1 VRKNA
6 IHQSPLM
13 YRHGNKIQLAAA
25 VLFITIFVLGIKDA
39 DFILVPIVTFLS
51 MPLHI
56 AMAEMGLPKSI
67 LSFALSYLAVLASAS
82 IAYGAGMLIGQVF

>member
-1 VRKNA
+1 MKKSV

-25 VLFITIFVLGIKDA
+25 VLLITIFVLGIKGA
-39 DFILVPIVTFLS
+39 DFILVPTITFLS

-56 AMAEMGLPKSI
+56 AIAEMGLPKSI
-67 LSFALSYLAVLASAS
+67 LSFTLSYLAVLASAS
-82 IAYGAGMLIGQVF
+82 VVYGAGMLIGQVF